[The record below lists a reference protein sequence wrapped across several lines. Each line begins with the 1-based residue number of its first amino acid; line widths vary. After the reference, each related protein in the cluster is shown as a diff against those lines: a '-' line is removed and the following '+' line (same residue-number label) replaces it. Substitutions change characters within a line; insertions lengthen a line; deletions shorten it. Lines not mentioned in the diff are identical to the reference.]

1 MFRLFG
7 EKTEQTSKRVRCIDD
22 FIESAAVCI
31 FNRHF
36 VEVTFYNVVK
46 FLYSYIVNKSPP
58 PSFVFLWFSV
68 YLSVSLRL
76 KFWNPLKILCT
87 T

>member
-46 FLYSYIVNKSPP
+46 FLYSYIVNKISSTLLCFPLVFCL
-58 PSFVFLWFSV
+58 FVCFTEI
-68 YLSVSLRL
+68 
-76 KFWNPLKILCT
+76 KILEST
-87 T
+87 